1 MDRVSIMHWHWRL
14 YYASPRKKTG
24 YGGRKQNWGGDG
36 RGRVMGGVIELV
48 IEWRGGMGVV

>member
-1 MDRVSIMHWHWRL
+1 MLH
-14 YYASPRKKTG
+14 PEKKTG